1 MALDAFQGDLS
12 QIPVAVDEMK
22 KLPVH
27 ELKDILKFYGIPWS
41 GSKDE
46 IVLRVLVLRTG
57 NTHLLLG
64 RERQALIELITIA
77 KHLINAQRE
86 LDVISNEFLV
96 RRRAFSTPEGPKVSE
111 DRPRETAGR
120 PAIPHEKVLVPSTIN
135 MKNLEEMFDY
145 LLGEIRLVNTRE
157 KRDPYTLEAIR
168 KCGAKVMVRWLED
181 DERRGWTP
189 GRYGATVVGYVRD
202 DDCIEVEYSS
212 EPGRSYRMNVEE
224 SVGDGKLCLHKITC
238 TTTDVYEEVTE
249 IGAGILV
256 RLTEEDLKGSGWRP
270 GWYVAE
276 VQSFDRESDEI
287 NIIYDRE
294 PDELYVECVT
304 TLITEGRV
312 KPR

>member
-1 MALDAFQGDLS
+1 
-12 QIPVAVDEMK
+12 MK
-22 KLPVH
+22 KLPAH
-27 ELKDILKFYGIPWS
+27 ELTFGKFMAFLGLPARTKLSWEFWPW
-41 GSKDE
+41 GQAT
-46 IVLRVLVLRTG
+46 L
-57 NTHLLLG
+57 NPHLLFG

-86 LDVISNEFLV
+86 LNVISNEFLV

-120 PAIPHEKVLVPSTIN
+120 PALPHKKVLVPSTIN
-135 MKNLEEMFDY
+135 MKNLEEMFDD

-157 KRDPYTLEAIR
+157 KRDPYNLEAIR
-168 KCGAKVMVRWLED
+168 KCGAKVMVRWSED

-189 GRYGATVVGYVRD
+189 GWYGATMVGYVRD

-224 SVGDGKLCLHKITC
+224 SVGDGKLRLHEITC
-238 TTTDVYEEVTE
+238 TTTDLYEEVTE

-256 RLTEEDLKGSGWRP
+256 RWTKEDLKGSGWRP
-270 GWYVAE
+270 GWYVA

-312 KPR
+312 KPRWWLCFRGLSNTGFGLCAV